1 MGKKRDD
8 LGDRM
13 KTYEKV
19 SQLNLTRR
27 MPVVVRLDGKAF
39 HTFTKGLKK
48 PFDENFWVTMR
59 ETTKALCENMQNCVL
74 GYCQSDEITLVL
86 IDYYDLNTDV
96 MFGNNVQK
104 LTSISASMCT
114 LYFNK
119 FLAINTVLYFLE
131 SFSTHDVHYFDTLHG
146 KINKAMFD
154 SRCFNVP
161 REDVT
166 NCLLWRQNDCY
177 RNSISSV
184 ANSMFS
190 HKKLQGKSGKEKLQM
205 CVDEGFDWDSL
216 DDMYKLGTFVMKDE
230 NGEFQYRTFN
240 VKENR
245 EELNQL
251 FRVYD

>member
-48 PFDENFWVTMR
+48 PFDEIFWKTMR

-96 MFGNNVQK
+96 MFKNNVQK
-104 LTSISASMCT
+104 LTSVSASMCT
-114 LYFNK
+114 LYFNES
-119 FLAINTVLYFLE
+119 LANNVTLYLLE
-131 SFSTHDVHYFDTLHG
+131 DFCGDDDCYLDTLSD
-146 KINKAMFD
+146 KVYKAMFD

-205 CVDEGFDWDSL
+205 CIDKGFDWDSL